1 MNDQNQDRN
10 ETAAEAAAAPA
21 PADIM
26 ELAEQADSAT
36 SVDTEPPAEPEGAKQ
51 DTEEAAN
58 KPAPAAAE
66 SPSPDEPVNEKR
78 EGDRS
83 PYAKAV
89 EKAQKEGARLELSW
103 KKVNEEKEAVRKE
116 REQLTRELED
126 RQRKKDDPGKAY
138 DLLARKYKSEGRH
151 DDAAAATRLAEQERR
166 AASDQESFP
175 QPDSHFEKPAFQ
187 KAWQGVRDQLFQE
200 DPSLKDASNE
210 VVRIANGII
219 HSEDM
224 GPIAKSSPGGLR
236 AAVTVARIMVA
247 ARQAHERAEQM
258 HQRHEQ
264 QSKELSR
271 LRSLTS
277 VEGGGGSHQSTRRSQ
292 DDMSESD
299 REAYIRQAAF
309 KADGH

>member
-1 MNDQNQDRN
+1 MDDKNQDSK
-10 ETAAEAAAAPA
+10 ETAAEAATAPA

-36 SVDTEPPAEPEGAKQ
+36 AVDKAPAEPKADDQ
-51 DTEEAAN
+51 EEAAN

-66 SPSPDEPVNEKR
+66 SPGPDDQPNEKR

-89 EKAQKEGARLELSW
+89 DKAQKDGARLELSW

-116 REQLTRELED
+116 REQLARELED
-126 RQRKKDDPGKAY
+126 SRRKKEDPGKAY

-175 QPDSHFEKPAFQ
+175 EPDSHFEKPAFQ
-187 KAWQGVRDQLFQE
+187 KAWQGVRDQLYQE
-200 DPSLKDASNE
+200 DPSLKDPSSE
-210 VVRIANGII
+210 VVRIANGIV
-219 HSEDM
+219 HSKDM
-224 GPIAKSSPGGLR
+224 GPIAKSSPAGLR

-247 ARQAHERAEQM
+247 ARQAHERADQL

-277 VEGGGGSHQSTRRSQ
+277 VEGGAGSHQSNRRSQ
-292 DDMSESD
+292 EDMSESE

>member
-1 MNDQNQDRN
+1 MDDKNQDSK
-10 ETAAEAAAAPA
+10 ETAAEAATAPA

-36 SVDTEPPAEPEGAKQ
+36 AVDKAPAEPKADDQ
-51 DTEEAAN
+51 EEAAN

-66 SPSPDEPVNEKR
+66 SPGPDDQPNEKR

-89 EKAQKEGARLELSW
+89 DKAQKDGARLELSW

-116 REQLTRELED
+116 REQLARELED
-126 RQRKKDDPGKAY
+126 SRRKKEDPGKAY

-175 QPDSHFEKPAFQ
+175 EPDSHFEKPAFQ
-187 KAWQGVRDQLFQE
+187 KAWQTVRDQLYQE
-200 DPSLKDASNE
+200 DPSLKDPSSE
-210 VVRIANGII
+210 VVRIANGIV
-219 HSEDM
+219 HSKDM
-224 GPIAKSSPGGLR
+224 GPIAKSSPAGLR

-247 ARQAHERAEQM
+247 ARQAHERADQL

-277 VEGGGGSHQSTRRSQ
+277 VEGGAGSHQSNRRSQ
-292 DDMSESD
+292 EDMSESE

>member
-1 MNDQNQDRN
+1 M
-10 ETAAEAAAAPA
+10 
-21 PADIM
+21 
-26 ELAEQADSAT
+26 
-36 SVDTEPPAEPEGAKQ
+36 
-51 DTEEAAN
+51 
-58 KPAPAAAE
+58 
-66 SPSPDEPVNEKR
+66 
-78 EGDRS
+78 
-83 PYAKAV
+83 
-89 EKAQKEGARLELSW
+89 
-103 KKVNEEKEAVRKE
+103 
-116 REQLTRELED
+116 
-126 RQRKKDDPGKAY
+126 
-138 DLLARKYKSEGRH
+138 
-151 DDAAAATRLAEQERR
+151 
-166 AASDQESFP
+166 
-175 QPDSHFEKPAFQ
+175 
-187 KAWQGVRDQLFQE
+187 
-200 DPSLKDASNE
+200 
-210 VVRIANGII
+210 VRIANGII

>member
-1 MNDQNQDRN
+1 MDDKNQDRN
-10 ETAAEAAAAPA
+10 ETAAEVAAAPA

-36 SVDTEPPAEPEGAKQ
+36 AVDKAPAEPKADDQ
-51 DTEEAAN
+51 EEAAN

-66 SPSPDEPVNEKR
+66 SPGPDDQPNEKR

-187 KAWQGVRDQLFQE
+187 KAWQNVRDQLYQE
-200 DPSLKDASNE
+200 DPSLKDPSSE
-210 VVRIANGII
+210 VVRIANGIV
-219 HSEDM
+219 HSKDM
-224 GPIAKSSPGGLR
+224 GPIAKSSPAGLR

-247 ARQAHERAEQM
+247 ARQAHERADQL

-277 VEGGGGSHQSTRRSQ
+277 VEGGAGSHQSNRRSQ
-292 DDMSESD
+292 EDMSESE

>member
-1 MNDQNQDRN
+1 MDDKNQDSK
-10 ETAAEAAAAPA
+10 ETAAEAATAPA
-21 PADIM
+21 PADLM

-36 SVDTEPPAEPEGAKQ
+36 AVDKAPAEPKADDQ
-51 DTEEAAN
+51 EEAAN

-66 SPSPDEPVNEKR
+66 SPGPDDQPNEKR

-89 EKAQKEGARLELSW
+89 DKAQKEGARLELSW
-103 KKVNEEKEAVRKE
+103 KKVNEEKEAVRRE
-116 REQLTRELED
+116 REQLARDLED
-126 RQRKKDDPGKAY
+126 SRRKKEDPGKAY

-175 QPDSHFEKPAFQ
+175 EPDSHFEKPAFQ

>member
-1 MNDQNQDRN
+1 MEDKNQDRN
-10 ETAAEAAAAPA
+10 ETAAEVAAAPA

-36 SVDTEPPAEPEGAKQ
+36 AVDKAPEAASEAANK

-58 KPAPAAAE
+58 KPAPVAAE
-66 SPSPDEPVNEKR
+66 SPGPDDQPNDKR
-78 EGDRS
+78 EEGRS

-89 EKAQKEGARLELSW
+89 DKAQKEGARLELSW
-103 KKVNEEKEAVRKE
+103 KKVNEEKEAVRRE
-116 REQLTRELED
+116 REQLARDLED
-126 RQRKKDDPGKAY
+126 SRRRKEDPGKAY

-166 AASDQESFP
+166 AASEQESIP
-175 QPDSHFEKPAFQ
+175 EPDSHFEKPAFQ
-187 KAWQGVRDQLFQE
+187 KAWQGVRDQLYQE

-219 HSEDM
+219 HSKDM

-264 QSKELSR
+264 QSKELTR

-277 VEGGGGSHQSTRRSQ
+277 VEGGGGSHQSARRSQ
-292 DDMSESD
+292 DDMSESE

>member
-1 MNDQNQDRN
+1 MDDKNQDSK
-10 ETAAEAAAAPA
+10 ETAAEAATAPA

-36 SVDTEPPAEPEGAKQ
+36 AVDKAPAEPKADDQ
-51 DTEEAAN
+51 EEAAN

-66 SPSPDEPVNEKR
+66 SPGPDDQPNEKR

-89 EKAQKEGARLELSW
+89 DKAQKEGARLELSW
-103 KKVNEEKEAVRKE
+103 KKVNEEKEAVRRE
-116 REQLTRELED
+116 REQLARDLED
-126 RQRKKDDPGKAY
+126 SRRKKEDPGKAY

-175 QPDSHFEKPAFQ
+175 EPDSHFEKPAFQ
-187 KAWQGVRDQLFQE
+187 KAWQTVRDQLYQE
-200 DPSLKDASNE
+200 DPSLKDPSSE
-210 VVRIANGII
+210 VVRIANGIV
-219 HSEDM
+219 HSKDM
-224 GPIAKSSPGGLR
+224 GPIAKSSPAGLR

-247 ARQAHERAEQM
+247 ARQAHERADQL

-277 VEGGGGSHQSTRRSQ
+277 VEGGAGSHQSNRRSQ
-292 DDMSESD
+292 DDMSESE

>member
-1 MNDQNQDRN
+1 MDDKNQDSK
-10 ETAAEAAAAPA
+10 ETAAEAATAPA

-36 SVDTEPPAEPEGAKQ
+36 AVDKAPAEPKADDQ
-51 DTEEAAN
+51 EEAAN

-66 SPSPDEPVNEKR
+66 SPGPDDQPNEKR

-89 EKAQKEGARLELSW
+89 DKAQKEGARLELSW
-103 KKVNEEKEAVRKE
+103 KKVNEEKEAVRRE
-116 REQLTRELED
+116 REQLARDLED
-126 RQRKKDDPGKAY
+126 SRRKKEDPGKAY
-138 DLLARKYKSEGRH
+138 DLLARKYESEGRH

-175 QPDSHFEKPAFQ
+175 EPDSHFEKPAFQ
-187 KAWQGVRDQLFQE
+187 KAWQTVRDQLYQE
-200 DPSLKDASNE
+200 DPSLKDPSSE
-210 VVRIANGII
+210 VVRIANGIV
-219 HSEDM
+219 HSKDM
-224 GPIAKSSPGGLR
+224 GPIAKSSPAGLR

-247 ARQAHERAEQM
+247 ARQAHERADQL

-277 VEGGGGSHQSTRRSQ
+277 VEGGAGSHQSNRRSQ
-292 DDMSESD
+292 DDMSESE

>member
-1 MNDQNQDRN
+1 MDDKNQDSK
-10 ETAAEAAAAPA
+10 ETAAEAATAPA

-36 SVDTEPPAEPEGAKQ
+36 AVDKAPAEPKADDQ
-51 DTEEAAN
+51 EEAAN

-66 SPSPDEPVNEKR
+66 SPGPDDQPNEKR

-89 EKAQKEGARLELSW
+89 DKAQKEGARLELSW
-103 KKVNEEKEAVRKE
+103 KKVNEEKEAVRRE
-116 REQLTRELED
+116 REQLARDLED
-126 RQRKKDDPGKAY
+126 SRRKKEDPGKAY

>member
-10 ETAAEAAAAPA
+10 ETAAEVAAAPA

-36 SVDTEPPAEPEGAKQ
+36 AVDKAPAEPKADDQ
-51 DTEEAAN
+51 EEAAN

-103 KKVNEEKEAVRKE
+103 KKVNEEKEAVRRE
-116 REQLTRELED
+116 REQLARDLED
-126 RQRKKDDPGKAY
+126 SRRKKEDPGKAY

-175 QPDSHFEKPAFQ
+175 EPDSHFEKPAFQ

>member
-1 MNDQNQDRN
+1 MTDQNQDKI
-10 ETAAEAAAAPA
+10 ETATEAATAPA

-36 SVDTEPPAEPEGAKQ
+36 AVDKGPSPQPEAKQ
-51 DTEEAAN
+51 DIEEAAN

-66 SPSPDEPVNEKR
+66 SPSPDEPTNEKR

-89 EKAQKEGARLELSW
+89 DKAQKDNARLELSW

-116 REQLTRELED
+116 REQLARELED
-126 RQRKKDDPGKAY
+126 RQRKKEDPGKAY

-166 AASDQESFP
+166 AAADQESFP
-175 QPDSHFEKPAFQ
+175 KPDSHFEKPAFQ

-200 DPSLKDASNE
+200 DPSLKDPSSE

-224 GPIAKSSPGGLR
+224 GPIAKSSPAGLR

-247 ARQAHERAEQM
+247 ARQAHERADEM
-258 HQRHEQ
+258 SKRHEH

-277 VEGGGGSHQSTRRSQ
+277 VEGGGGSHQSARRSQ
-292 DDMSESD
+292 DDMSESE